1 MNNTSKNSL
10 TVVLLV
16 LAMSGCFLGRTRKEN
31 NYRKNIVGTWQQPGV
46 TDASMKIK
54 CNEVVFLDSLIL
66 YGAKQRYKIV
76 GDTLVLISNKY
87 LPGNKIP
94 IVSLTHDT
102 MILLESPGLKETYIR
117 KK

>member
-1 MNNTSKNSL
+1 MNNINKNSFI
-10 TVVLLV
+10 VALLV
-16 LAMSGCFLGRTRKEN
+16 LVMSSCFLGRSSKEN
-31 NYRKNIVGTWQQPGV
+31 NYRKNIVGTWQQSGI

-54 CNEVVFLDSLIL
+54 CNKIVFLDSLIL
-66 YGAKQRYKIV
+66 YGAKQKYKIV

-94 IVSLTHDT
+94 IVSLSHDT
-102 MILLESPGLKETYIR
+102 MILLESPGLKETYVR